1 MSPRSLATLVA
12 LVGLALAGGAVAEAK
27 GTIGNSSPAFGA
39 AAPEHYE
46 SPQRFMF
53 ELKFTPYSP
62 KIDQSAGLG
71 AGQTPFA
78 DLFNPQFD
86 EKGKPTKGKQPG
98 YRLLTSV
105 EFDVQF
111 LRRAFGNFGIG
122 LTTGFYRRTTHG
134 FELAPQTTT
143 SAQGVTTTSFVPC
156 TVPNCT
162 RSGDQTSLN
171 VLPLSAL
178 LVYRFDLLANKY
190 HIPLVPYFKVGL
202 AYYIWWIE
210 NGSGFGSVAQKP
222 ESAYGGTFGFV
233 LNPGIALQLD
243 FIERGVARTLD
254 GELGINHTYLFCE
267 LNYANVNG
275 FGASNKLNL
284 SDTML
289 NAGIAFEF

>member
-1 MSPRSLATLVA
+1 VTVRFVVAFVTLF
-12 LVGLALAGGAVAEAK
+12 GLASFGGSVAEAK
-27 GTIGNSSPAFGA
+27 GVIGNSSSELVPP
-39 AAPEHYE
+39 APERYE

-78 DLFNPQFD
+78 DLFNPQYD
-86 EKGKPTKGKQPG
+86 DKGKSTKGQQPG

-111 LRRAFGNFGIG
+111 LRRAYGNFGIG
-122 LTTGFYRRTTHG
+122 ITTGFYRRSTHG
-134 FELAPQTTT
+134 FELNSQTNTD
-143 SAQGVTTTSFVPC
+143 SQGVTTTSFVPC
-156 TVPNCT
+156 SVPNCT
-162 RSGDQTSLN
+162 RSGDQTALN
-171 VLPLSAL
+171 VLPLSVL
-178 LVYRFDLLANKY
+178 FVYRFDLLANKY

-202 AYYIWWIE
+202 AYYVWWIE
-210 NGSGFGSVAQKP
+210 NGTGFGSVAQKP

-243 FIERGVARTLD
+243 FIERGVAHTLD